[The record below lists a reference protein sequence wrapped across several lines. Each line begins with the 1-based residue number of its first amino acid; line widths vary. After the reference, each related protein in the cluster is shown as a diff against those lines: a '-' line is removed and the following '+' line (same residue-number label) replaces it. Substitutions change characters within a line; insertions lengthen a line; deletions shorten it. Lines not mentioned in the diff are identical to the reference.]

1 MASQNLD
8 EPLDGK
14 GIRELEIVIKELQC
28 LNRMNVKYLLNYHEE
43 NNTTSKI
50 LSDKQIIESV
60 MGNDREDEVK
70 DDSSTMELVSH
81 KEALNLIM
89 TLNNFLLQYEN
100 TTLKLFF
107 CFMKN

>member
-1 MASQNLD
+1 MD

-60 MGNDREDEVK
+60 MGNDREDKVK

-89 TLNNFLLQYEN
+89 TLNNFLLQ
-100 TTLKLFF
+100 
-107 CFMKN
+107 